1 MGLVVIVLLAA
12 LIFAYLAIPLLVPS
26 QADPL
31 PNLRDPILQD
41 LEEEREALFR
51 AIRELD
57 AREDL
62 PETRRHELHN
72 RYEVKA
78 AKVLRA
84 LDERQAELSGQTP
97 VKKRATVPR
106 RAPYAVLSLLGLMVV
121 SAALLGGNIV
131 PRIGEDAT
139 VTTSDE
145 AQLAAGRELLDLQN
159 AVQREPTEQNLLSL
173 ADSYWRLND
182 AEQAKATYQRVIAEI
197 DPTPALAYRRLGFL
211 TLQEDTQAA
220 LGYLERARV
229 ADPQDL
235 ETLFALG
242 ELYFAMG
249 KTQEAETA
257 WESYL
262 AAPGGAGDEEVQT
275 RLQSVRELAP
285 LAEAV
290 NADPSEANLIA
301 LADAYWGREERER
314 ASSLYLRVL
323 TEANPNNGKA
333 MSRIGQMLFF
343 TGRNEDAIAALERAR
358 TADPNNLQT
367 LLFLGNA
374 HFSLGQFQA
383 AINVWQNYVE
393 VAGGPEKAGRIPS
406 LIQDAKDRLSNA
418 PQNAP
423 QGGED
428 GAS

>member
-1 MGLVVIVLLAA
+1 MGIVVIVLLAG
-12 LIFAYLAIPLLVPS
+12 LIFAYLAVPLLVPS

-31 PNLRDPILQD
+31 PNLRDPITQD
-41 LEEEREALFR
+41 LEEERDALFR

-62 PETRRHELHN
+62 PETRRAELHA
-72 RYEVKA
+72 RYEAKA

-84 LDERQAELSGQTP
+84 LDERQAELRGQPT
-97 VKKRATVPR
+97 VKRPTTPR
-106 RAPYAVLSLLGLMVV
+106 RIPYAVLSLLGIMVV
-121 SAALLGGNIV
+121 SASLLGGNLAARV
-131 PRIGEDAT
+131 GEDAT

-145 AQLAAGRELLDLQN
+145 GQLEAGRELLELQN
-159 AVQREPTEQNLLSL
+159 AVRRDPTEETLLSL
-173 ADSYWRLND
+173 ADAYWRLND
-182 AEQAKATYQRVIAEI
+182 ADQAEATYQRIIAEV
-197 DPTPALAYRRLGFL
+197 DPTPAVAYRRLGFL

-220 LGYLERARV
+220 LGYLERART

-249 KTQEAETA
+249 NVQAAEET

-262 AAPGGAGDEEVQT
+262 AAPGGAEDGEVQA
-275 RLQSVRELAP
+275 RLQTVRELAP
-285 LAEAV
+285 LVQAATD
-290 NADPSEANLIA
+290 NPSEANLIA
-301 LADAYWGREERER
+301 LADAYWQREERES
-314 ASSLYLRVL
+314 ASSVYLRVL
-323 TEANPNNGKA
+323 SEVNPNNAQA

-343 TGRNEDAIAALERAR
+343 SGRNEDAVAALERAR
-358 TADPNNLQT
+358 TANPENLQT

-383 AINVWQNYVE
+383 AIDVWESYVE
-393 VAGGPEKAGRIPS
+393 VAGGPERAGRVPG
-406 LIQDAKDRLSNA
+406 LIQDARDRLSNA
-418 PQNAP
+418 PQNS
-423 QGGED
+423 QED